1 MVGKIR
7 GFLFL
12 FLLFLGM
19 GGVVLI
25 LAFVDID
32 LGKLWSS
39 AERWA
44 INTVMSSDNEESQV
58 AGEDHSEDLAAAK
71 IFTDAAFDAVRSGK
85 VKAGDIYDLGQFYYQ
100 ARNDGKLDK
109 AEFGKMIEMAEQS
122 GVMDAVIDK
131 FLEPSPSQRKTPP
144 SSAYVEQQMKDLMK
158 EVKNAQESG
167 GLGGRNMITLLNR
180 VKSSGLPAQISGMLP
195 QGYDQT
201 KAREAIRDMAKAA
214 TGGRV
219 SDKEVTLLFEQ
230 LITAQSDGK
239 LNEAELNG
247 LTAFAE
253 RLVK

>member
-12 FLLFLGM
+12 FLLFIGI

-25 LAFVDID
+25 LAFVDVD
-32 LGKLWSS
+32 PGKRWSS

-44 INTVMSSDNEESQV
+44 INTFLSSNDEESQA
-58 AGEDHSEDLAAAK
+58 AGEDRSEDLAAAK
-71 IFTDAAFDAVRSGK
+71 IFADAAFDAVKAGK
-85 VKAGDIYDLGQFYYQ
+85 VKAGDIYDLGQFYYK
-100 ARNDGKLDK
+100 ARNDGNLDR
-109 AEFGKMIEMAEQS
+109 AEFGKMFDMADKS
-122 GVMDAVIDK
+122 GVMDAVIDS
-131 FLEPSPSQRKTPP
+131 FLEPTSSQRNTPP

-158 EVKNAQESG
+158 EVQKAQANG

-180 VKSSGLPAQISGMLP
+180 VKSSGLPSQIAGMLP
-195 QGYDQT
+195 PGYDQK
-201 KAREAIRDMAKAA
+201 KARETLRNMAKAA
-214 TGGRV
+214 TEGKV
-219 SDKEVTLLFEQ
+219 SDQEVNLLFEQ
-230 LITAQSDGK
+230 FVAAQSDGK